1 MSYLEQIKKLFFTE
15 KDLGVRYP
23 DDLNRELSINSRL
36 IAEGAQSQMLMANPV
51 FQQVVAEMY
60 LTLEAQMD
68 SIEDTWPDAAE
79 QIQWVRVQR
88 RALRQICAVLD
99 NKIAV
104 METVEQSNK
113 EKEDESKSNYE
124 P

>member
-1 MSYLEQIKKLFFTE
+1 MNYIDKIKALFFTE

-23 DDLNRELSINSRL
+23 DELNRDISINSRL
-36 IAEGAQSQMLMANPV
+36 IAEGAQSQMLMANPI
-51 FQQVVAEMY
+51 FQAVVAEMY
-60 LTLEAQMD
+60 LTLEAQLD
-68 SIEDTWPDAAE
+68 SIEDTWPDAQE

-104 METVEQSNK
+104 METVEQANK

-124 P
+124 S

>member
-1 MSYLEQIKKLFFTE
+1 MSYIDNIKRLFFTE

-23 DDLNRELSINSRL
+23 DELNRELAINSKL
-36 IAEGAQSQMLMANPV
+36 IAEGARAQLLMANPI
-51 FQQVVAEMY
+51 FQDVVAEMY
-60 LTLEAQMD
+60 LTLEAQLD
-68 SIEDTWPDAAE
+68 SIEDTWPDAQE

-104 METVEQSNK
+104 METVEQATK
-113 EKEDESKSNYE
+113 EKEDES
-124 P
+124 